1 MTLHQFSQEN
11 PNSNVLLA
19 SLEEEVKN
27 SKWNIIQKQTGL
39 ILQKVFAENYDRT
52 KLIGEIEEHLTR
64 VRDPVSRLL
73 PVNNCSIFMN
83 YFLSSLKMQMGD
95 VDSATNYAVD
105 TLKEVKEYYGH
116 QESDYCVDPMLILL
130 HGGFE
135 KLTRV
140 ELPQDE
146 YAKQLAALNSQ
157 AKECEKLILL
167 IMGEKSEKLAEIYC
181 LYSFFDL

>member
-1 MTLHQFSQEN
+1 
-11 PNSNVLLA
+11 
-19 SLEEEVKN
+19 
-27 SKWNIIQKQTGL
+27 
-39 ILQKVFAENYDRT
+39 
-52 KLIGEIEEHLTR
+52 
-64 VRDPVSRLL
+64 
-73 PVNNCSIFMN
+73 MN

-146 YAKQLAALNSQ
+146 YAK
-157 AKECEKLILL
+157 
-167 IMGEKSEKLAEIYC
+167 
-181 LYSFFDL
+181 